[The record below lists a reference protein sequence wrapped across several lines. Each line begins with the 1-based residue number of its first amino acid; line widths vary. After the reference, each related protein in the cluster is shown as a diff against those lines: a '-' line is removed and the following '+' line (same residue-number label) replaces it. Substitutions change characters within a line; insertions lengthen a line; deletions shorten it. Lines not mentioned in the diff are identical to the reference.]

1 MSDNSAS
8 IPTSIRAETTMQELL
23 TLFPGVQ
30 RALFRGYHIGG
41 CSSCGFQAEETLAQ
55 VCERNGGLPVEEV
68 LGFLGQARE
77 TDARMEISPVETAAL
92 LASGGA
98 VLLDIRSRE
107 EFDAVHVPGS
117 TFFTEELMHEISGWD
132 RSKPVVF
139 VCHHGVRS
147 MDAAA
152 YFAGHGMENA
162 RSLRGGIEGRSCEV
176 DCNLPRYDLA

>member
-1 MSDNSAS
+1 
-8 IPTSIRAETTMQELL
+8 MQELV

-41 CSSCGFQAEETLAQ
+41 CSSCGFHAEETLAQ
-55 VCERNGGLPVEEV
+55 VCARNGGLPVEEV
-68 LGFLGQARE
+68 IQFLGQARE
-77 TDARMEISPVETAAL
+77 ADALMEISPKDANAL
-92 LASGGA
+92 LADGNA

-107 EFDAVHVPGS
+107 EFDAVHIPGS
-117 TFFTEELMHEISGWD
+117 QFFTEDLMHQISGWD

-147 MDAAA
+147 LDAAA

-162 RSLRGGIEGRSCEV
+162 RSLRGGIDAWSCEV
-176 DCNLPRYDLA
+176 DSTLPRYELA